1 MTAHTSLVRPHSGGV
16 VKTAPAKSAA
26 PPKGILVTDRAVD
39 YARQKLEKRGTPDAA
54 VRVGVRGG
62 GCAGY
67 TYAIEFDDDPPRDRD
82 KLFEFGGVR
91 FYVDRKSL
99 IVLAGTTLDYEQT
112 MMYQGFKFVNPQAST
127 SCSCGHSFMVG

>member
-1 MTAHTSLVRPHSGGV
+1 MSAHTSLLRPSSGGRASS
-16 VKTAPAKSAA
+16 APAKSA
-26 PPKGILVTDRAVD
+26 PPKGILVTDPAAE

-82 KLFEFGGVR
+82 KVFEFAGVR

-99 IVLAGTTLDYEQT
+99 VVLAGTTLDYERT
-112 MMYQGFKFVNPQAST
+112 LMFQGFKFVNPQAST